1 MRVSGKFLKAVVNA
15 PKADQVIEVTY
26 KGNITKMR
34 VLKFELESGI
44 TKTLITN
51 IFDESFSVS
60 DFKKLY
66 FKRWGIEVKYNEIKN
81 KLQIE
86 NFTGKTVISIEQD
99 FYATIYL
106 SNMVSLAKKDANEA
120 IEEKYKNKSL
130 KYEYKVNT
138 NVLIGKL
145 KDYLIVMLITKNP
158 WKRNKILKYIQQEIQ
173 RNVIPIRPD
182 RRFERKEHKD
192 TQMANRMNK
201 KRVL

>member
-1 MRVSGKFLKAVVNA
+1 
-15 PKADQVIEVTY
+15 
-26 KGNITKMR
+26 MR